1 MNDRILMGH
10 GSGGKLMFELI
21 TNTIGE
27 ILGSRSV
34 QMDDSAILVPGS
46 EKIAFTTDTYT
57 ITPLFFPGGDIGTLA
72 VNGTVNDLA
81 VMGATPLYLSCGL
94 ILEEGLEMALLKKV
108 LLSIKK
114 ASDAAGVR
122 VVTGDTKVV
131 EKGSVDK
138 LFVNTSGIGILEHP
152 VPRKKLEVGDQII
165 INGTIGDHG
174 ISVMAQRSGLSFTR
188 GLSSDCA
195 PLHRLIAEVMREFPG
210 SVKFMR
216 DATRGGVASV
226 MNEIIQKKPFGAVLY
241 EERFPLKNEVKGVCE
256 ILGIDPLYAANEGK
270 VIMIVNKEAAA
281 GILPL
286 MKKNRYGKKA
296 AVIGEIIDQYPS
308 MVFVETLVKGR
319 RMLPLLIEDQLP
331 RIC

>member
-10 GSGGKLMFELI
+10 GSGGKLMVELI
-21 TNTIGE
+21 THTIGE
-27 ILGSRSV
+27 ILGAGSV

-72 VNGTVNDLA
+72 VNGTINDLA

-94 ILEEGLEMALLKKV
+94 ILEEGLEMALLKKI
-108 LLSIKK
+108 LFSIKK
-114 ASDAAGVR
+114 ASDAAGVK

-152 VPRKKLEVGDQII
+152 VPRKKIEVGDQII

-226 MNEIIQKKPFGAVLY
+226 MNEIMRNKPFGAVLY

-270 VIMIVNKEAAA
+270 VIMIVNKEAAV
-281 GILPL
+281 GILLL

-296 AVIGEIIDQYPS
+296 AVIGEIIDQYQG
-308 MVFVETLVKGR
+308 MVFVETAVKGR

>member
-21 TNTIGE
+21 TNTIGK
-27 ILGSRSV
+27 ILGSGSV

-108 LLSIKK
+108 LISIKK

-131 EKGSVDK
+131 EKGSADK
-138 LFVNTSGIGILEHP
+138 LFVNTSGIGVLEYP

-226 MNEIIQKKPFGAVLY
+226 MNEIIQKKSFGAVLY
-241 EERFPLKNEVKGVCE
+241 EERFPLKDEVKGVCE

-296 AVIGEIIDQYPS
+296 AVIGEIIDQYRG

>member
-21 TNTIGE
+21 TNTIGK
-27 ILGSRSV
+27 ILGSGSV

-94 ILEEGLEMALLKKV
+94 ILEEGLEIALLKKV

-131 EKGSVDK
+131 EKGNADK
-138 LFVNTSGIGILEHP
+138 LFVNTSGIGVLEHP

-174 ISVMAQRSGLSFTR
+174 ISIMAQRSGLSFTR

-296 AVIGEIIDQYPS
+296 AVIGEIIDQYRG

>member
-27 ILGSRSV
+27 ILGSGSV

-108 LLSIKK
+108 LISIKK

-131 EKGSVDK
+131 EKGSADK
-138 LFVNTSGIGILEHP
+138 LFVNTSGIGVLEHP

-188 GLSSDCA
+188 GLISDCA

-241 EERFPLKNEVKGVCE
+241 EERFPLKDEVKGVCE

-296 AVIGEIIDQYPS
+296 AVIGEIIDQYRG

>member
-10 GSGGKLMFELI
+10 GSGGKLMVELI
-21 TNTIGE
+21 TNTIGK
-27 ILGSRSV
+27 ILGSGSV

-152 VPRKKLEVGDQII
+152 VPRKKIEVGDQII

-188 GLSSDCA
+188 GLNSDCA

-241 EERFPLKNEVKGVCE
+241 EECFPLKNEVKGVCE

-270 VIMIVNKEAAA
+270 MIMIVNKEAAA
-281 GILPL
+281 GILLL

-296 AVIGEIIDQYPS
+296 AVIGEIIDQYRG

>member
-27 ILGSRSV
+27 ILGSGSV

-226 MNEIIQKKPFGAVLY
+226 MNEIIQKKSFGAVLY

-296 AVIGEIIDQYPS
+296 AVIGEIIDQYRG

>member
-114 ASDAAGVR
+114 ASNAAGVR

-286 MKKNRYGKKA
+286 MKKNQYGKKA
-296 AVIGEIIDQYPS
+296 AIIGEIIDQYRS